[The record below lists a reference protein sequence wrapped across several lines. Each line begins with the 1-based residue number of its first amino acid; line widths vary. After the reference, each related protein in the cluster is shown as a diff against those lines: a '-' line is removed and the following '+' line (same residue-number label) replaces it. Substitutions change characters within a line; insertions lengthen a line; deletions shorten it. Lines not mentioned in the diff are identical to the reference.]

1 MPAPPCTRI
10 RTPGSGKQSVRARN
24 ESAWLLPN
32 DGSRTNHG
40 LCRDMRRFADSDE
53 IDMDA
58 GLLECAVTLSRDI
71 SLGRA

>member
-1 MPAPPCTRI
+1 
-10 RTPGSGKQSVRARN
+10 
-24 ESAWLLPN
+24 
-32 DGSRTNHG
+32 
-40 LCRDMRRFADSDE
+40 MRRFADSDE